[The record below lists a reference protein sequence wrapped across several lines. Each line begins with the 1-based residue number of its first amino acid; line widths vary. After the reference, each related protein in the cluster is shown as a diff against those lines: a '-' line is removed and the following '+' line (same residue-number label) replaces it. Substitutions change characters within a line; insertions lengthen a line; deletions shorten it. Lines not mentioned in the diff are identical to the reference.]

1 MVQRTGLPC
10 AIMFVDVCGTSELID
25 ALGNARAQAATAS
38 LQAIASSTVERHS
51 GKVIKTVSSQIM
63 CVFSTAGEAAAAAV
77 ATQRVARGAIQG
89 QEASLSVRI
98 GFHYGPVINHEADV
112 FGDAVNMAARVLSH
126 AKSGQILLT
135 DDTAQ
140 DLPQGIGELRL
151 IGATHVK
158 GKAQPVNLMELMWER
173 EDVTKANSR
182 LNMKSEDVRLIARF
196 GQTALELCSSRP
208 VLQMGRA
215 NRMTLLCPVRWYPVC
230 MHVSSDAAAA
240 FTSWTQSSNGTF
252 LRPQGQPEI
261 MLRRDEVVLTS
272 SGLVRLG
279 TPTSEAFPPP
289 MPAFHSSKW
298 AWEIA

>member
-25 ALGNARAQAATAS
+25 TLGNARAQAATAS

-89 QEASLSVRI
+89 HAASLSVRI

-182 LNMKSEDVRLIARF
+182 LNMKSEDVRLVARF

-215 NRMTLLCPVRWYPVC
+215 ESNDFVVPGPL
-230 MHVSSDAAAA
+230 VSRLHARIEQRRSRFYLVD
-240 FTSWTQSSNGTF
+240 QSSNGTF

-272 SGLVRLG
+272 SGLVSLG
-279 TPTSEAFPPP
+279 TPTSEAPHLCLHFTLQSGPGR
-289 MPAFHSSKW
+289 
-298 AWEIA
+298 